1 LFNLDFC
8 MFANILKFTDLD
20 KTFEAA
26 MDDPAQGNA
35 TYEVF
40 TDPDLEIFTLNDLCN
55 VITYTVMSLGEFLS
69 SHQSFTIRSLDL
81 FDAFLGLKLH
91 LLGP

>member
-1 LFNLDFC
+1 

-26 MDDPAQGNA
+26 MDDPEQGNA

-40 TDPDLEIFTLNDLCN
+40 TDPDLEIFTLNDLFN

-69 SHQSFTIRSLDL
+69 SHQSFTIRY
-81 FDAFLGLKLH
+81 FQLGWS
-91 LLGP
+91 